1 MYMKYI
7 TRLATCSINKS
18 WHICFAKCCKC
29 YLFWNTH
36 LTSSVYGYFLSWLVL
51 LKCQVDLSIFF
62 LSSYL
67 ISIMFQSSNSI
78 FFSDLVAVSVKS
90 FNSLEKYLNIM
101 KLSYILIWL
110 DEFLLISFSL
120 LFNTLIRI
128 EHVMWYIIDKL
139 FGNFCSYISCFY
151 VVRNF

>member
-1 MYMKYI
+1 
-7 TRLATCSINKS
+7 
-18 WHICFAKCCKC
+18 
-29 YLFWNTH
+29 
-36 LTSSVYGYFLSWLVL
+36 
-51 LKCQVDLSIFF
+51 
-62 LSSYL
+62 
-67 ISIMFQSSNSI
+67 MFQSSNSI

-128 EHVMWYIIDKL
+128 EHVM
-139 FGNFCSYISCFY
+139 
-151 VVRNF
+151 